1 MIAICVYQYI
11 IHFSSDQTEW
21 YCQNQQT
28 DYDAEDYHGEHD
40 VKHIMRSNT
49 LWGQIHYDALI
60 NIYWNYHW
68 LRTFQYFRRG
78 IHKGAVLIN
87 EEYQIIVNGIM
98 GLIWSLNA
106 FIFLSLVCIWIQNYI
121 LCLKIHY
128 FIPYTFWC
136 T

>member
-49 LWGQIHYDALI
+49 LWGQIHCDATVI
-60 NIYWNYHW
+60 D
-68 LRTFQYFRRG
+68 
-78 IHKGAVLIN
+78 
-87 EEYQIIVNGIM
+87 
-98 GLIWSLNA
+98 
-106 FIFLSLVCIWIQNYI
+106 QNYI
-121 LCLKIHY
+121 AIVTDKNTIWLQ
-128 FIPYTFWC
+128 FWMSGDTFSLVSPSLTHCYIVKPVLRGYLWDKGKVAL
-136 T
+136 